1 VANKVVHSTAD
12 QVAERKK
19 AIEARCVR
27 AKVVGVLAIRDAV
40 TREDIVE
47 GGIVRL
53 DPGEPGK
60 PGGTLISALV
70 ESGAIELLPEEPAK
84 GKQES

>member
-1 VANKVVHSTAD
+1 MANKIVHSTAAD
-12 QVAERKK
+12 VAERKK

-27 AKVVGVLAIRDAV
+27 AKVTGVLAIRDAV
-40 TREDIVE
+40 TREDILT

-53 DPGEPGK
+53 DPGVPGQ

-70 ESGAIELLPEEPAK
+70 ESGAVELIK
-84 GKQES
+84 D